1 MCPRAPAQDGSLLS
15 AHAAH
20 TCELEE
26 GVGAVVVGYDEH
38 ATYAKLAKVS
48 DASGAPT
55 LHAHT
60 HTHTH
65 THSHIHTHTHTHTI
79 VIITHTRARTHTPA
93 YSYHR

>member
-65 THSHIHTHTHTHTI
+65 SHIHTHTHTHHRYHH
-79 VIITHTRARTHTPA
+79 THARAHAHARD
-93 YSYHR
+93 SYHR